1 MSKNVLA
8 LGPFIGSFEQ
18 EILTFRPHMRW
29 IELNTIN
36 KGVFYSSHFNRKFL
50 YPQVSNKKYV
60 PIYKQLTRQEIH
72 QNGYSHKDVDQRD
85 FMSLIRLFKDE
96 IVDQTG
102 SIKKNIN
109 HQSLPY
115 VKYISPVSI
124 FHKVFE
130 PIKVPVSKKKGN
142 ILFIPDFSMTE
153 SDAETLWEFL
163 RSNFKSSLVGD
174 MKCHLPS
181 ENEVFKNVDYL
192 QNGYK
197 KIVTAITNATA
208 VVTPCSHWAVIANL
222 QGTPSISWGDKVGQF
237 RENGI
242 YHFNNYNSRTIYY
255 DTDSNVKNLIR
266 NIKMYLEEVNRA
278 TV

>member
-1 MSKNVLA
+1 VSKNVLA

-18 EILTFRPHMRW
+18 EILTFRPYMRW

-36 KGVFYSSHFNRKFL
+36 KGIYYSSHFNRKFL

-60 PIYKQLTRQEIH
+60 PVYKQLTRQEIH

-85 FMSLIRLFKDE
+85 FMSLVRVFKDE

-102 SIKKNIN
+102 CIKKDIN

-115 VKYISPVSI
+115 VKYTSPVSI
-124 FHKVFE
+124 YHKIFE

-142 ILFIPDFSMTE
+142 IVFIPDISMKE
-153 SDAETLWEFL
+153 ADAIKIWTYLK
-163 RSNFKSSLVGD
+163 NHYKVSLLGD

-181 ENEVFKNVDYL
+181 ENEVLKNVDYL

-208 VVTPCSHWAVIANL
+208 VITPCSHWAVIANL
-222 QGTPSISWGDKVGQF
+222 QSTPCISWGNSIGQF
-237 RENGI
+237 REGGI
-242 YHFNNYNSRTIYY
+242 YNFNNDKSKSVYY
-255 DTDSNVKNLIR
+255 DTDGNVNNLIN
-266 NIKMYLEEVNRA
+266 NIKMYLEEVNA
-278 TV
+278 VV